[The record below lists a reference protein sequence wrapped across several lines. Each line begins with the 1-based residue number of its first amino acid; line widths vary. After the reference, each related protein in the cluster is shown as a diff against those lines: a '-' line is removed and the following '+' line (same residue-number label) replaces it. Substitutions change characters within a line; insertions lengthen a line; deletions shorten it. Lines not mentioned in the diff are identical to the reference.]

1 MAQTTREQTDEEIA
15 RLEVQRKWVREH
27 YEHNPEAAYAT
38 VSAKLAVVNT
48 VLESGWVGSNETVK
62 LQCLGVAF
70 GDALAQELGLR
81 WVTVE
86 DEDGTDPALIYD
98 GQSIVVFPLT
108 SISKR
113 IERGETVDVYNL
125 FGKACKTILGAKN
138 EQG

>member
-1 MAQTTREQTDEEIA
+1 MAQTIREQTEEESA
-15 RLEVQRKWVREH
+15 RLEAQRKWVREH
-27 YEHNPEAAYAT
+27 YQHDAESAYST
-38 VSAKLAVVNT
+38 VAGKLAVVNAI
-48 VLESGWVGSNETVK
+48 LKSGWVEPHETVK

-70 GDALAQELGLR
+70 GDALAQDLGLR

-86 DEDGTDPALIYD
+86 DEEGTDPALIYD
-98 GQSIVVFPLT
+98 GQSITVFPLT

-125 FGKACKTILGAKN
+125 FGEACKTILGAKV